1 MSDGHPRPGWNGRPE
16 AWPSPGGPEDDQTY
30 QPYQTHQ
37 ADPFQPHPAH
47 PTHHSHQ
54 HPYAL
59 HQSEPGHAPYEAER
73 APAHDEPG
81 HAYAPQQPHQPYPY
95 QEPGPAQQAYPHHG
109 SEPTRQAYPHRG
121 PGPTQQADVH
131 QGSGPT
137 WQADLRHEAGPTQ
150 QADLHQGSGPTWQAD
165 LRHEAG
171 PTQQADLHH
180 GAGSAQQAYP
190 HHGSEPTRQAHQA
203 HWTHEAGQAYL
214 PQAAEAHVYPPQGA
228 QQAQH
233 SHLPHQAGGPEAYG
247 SQHAG
252 VNRAYR
258 PRQAQQG
265 PQAHPYEGAE
275 PARHG
280 HVPHPAGEAGAHGPQ
295 QAQQAHPYHQA
306 GPTQHAYRAEQNH
319 PPHGAEAHGY
329 PAHEAEAHAYPPHGA
344 QQTHQAHPYPGA
356 EQASHAY
363 APQQAEEAGAHG
375 PQQTHQADLHHEA
388 EPTPHVYP
396 SPRAEQ
402 APAHRQQQVPQGTP
416 PRRADAAQEAP
427 EAEVLEAEGPAGGRK
442 AARLAREAE
451 GTGGGGRRGRAKA
464 PAAPQTARGRRRA
477 GGKDGSGNG
486 NGSGDGP
493 GDGSGNGDGPGPEPA
508 GGRAGRPNPRHRRA
522 RLVKAVAL
530 LAATA
535 ACGMLVLRGN
545 EALDGLASTADPDSA
560 ASAPAAVA
568 DAPDPGRV
576 LQVIAHPDDDLYFM
590 NPDLHYSISAG
601 HPVTSVYLTSG
612 EADGINAGAA
622 KEATTAPNKAAYAEA
637 RQNGIRA
644 AYAKMA
650 TGDRSSAW
658 KRTVVPTKGGGHAEV
673 DVLVAKPQVNL
684 VWLQLREAGHGYAD
698 VPESL
703 HGLWDGKVARLD
715 SMLAS
720 GTPVKQRFSY
730 SKDQVVQSLVGV
742 LEQYKPTTVR
752 SQDPTPGRFPDTK
765 RYTDHQ
771 DHFYG
776 ARFVQL
782 ATAAYAK
789 DVKDRPHF
797 AVQNYLGY
805 FNGSLP
811 SALDPD
817 EAKEKLDILDTYA
830 WLDRQNHC
838 GSDAGCGDLKVADHP
853 AGNRWSDSINYARG
867 NSTTWLTSDKE
878 HGLWAFKVL
887 DGQVA
892 VWHRP
897 GLVGRWKGPDLLPGT
912 GMDPG
917 VGTVT
922 LKDGRI
928 AVFGTRT
935 SFGAKPTDYKREV
948 VHTVQKGSGSEE
960 FGEWQSLGTPETADE
975 NWTSDISS
983 PAVSIDGTGQPAV
996 YVRDGAYTLR
1006 GRVQQAD
1013 GSWGPWEKYGGA
1025 DLHGT
1030 PATATDGAGRRMVF
1044 SATSKTVVGWVQ
1056 PKPGAPLGPVTPTGL
1071 PDTTLPLTAE
1081 GREGGVRLW
1090 FRKPGSGNVRTA
1102 LMTGDGGLKLNNMTD
1117 LGGLQGFGSV
1127 TASGHVLAG
1136 RSAGGQLGAEVG
1148 PGRPWERS
1156 PLMFVGAPSSV
1167 MTGKSMVSLA
1177 VVGLDARLYVTSS
1190 ADAPDAYLA
1199 PWQPVGPRN
1208 TAP

>member
-1 MSDGHPRPGWNGRPE
+1 MSDGHPRTGWNGRPE
-16 AWPSPGGPEDDQTY
+16 AWPSPGGPEEQTY
-30 QPYQTHQ
+30 QTYQ
-37 ADPFQPHPAH
+37 ADPLQPHS
-47 PTHHSHQ
+47 THHSHQHQ

-59 HQSEPGHAPYEAER
+59 HQPEPGRAPHEAER
-73 APAHDEPG
+73 AHAHDEPG
-81 HAYAPQQPHQPYPY
+81 DAYAPQQP
-95 QEPGPAQQAYPHHG
+95 QQAYPHHHVD
-109 SEPTRQAYPHRG
+109 PA
-121 PGPTQQADVH
+121 QQAH
-131 QGSGPT
+131 P
-137 WQADLRHEAGPTQ
+137 
-150 QADLHQGSGPTWQAD
+150 
-165 LRHEAG
+165 
-171 PTQQADLHH
+171 HH
-180 GAGSAQQAYP
+180 GAGPTRHTDPAHWRHGAEQAYP
-190 HHGSEPTRQAHQA
+190 QHG
-203 HWTHEAGQAYL
+203 
-214 PQAAEAHVYPPQGA
+214 AEAHAYPTGGA

-233 SHLPHQAGGPEAYG
+233 THLPHPTGGPEAYG
-247 SQHAG
+247 PRQAG
-252 VNRAYR
+252 ENQAYP

-265 PQAHPYEGAE
+265 PQAHPYQGAE

-280 HVPHPAGEAGAHGPQ
+280 HLPHQAGEAWAHGPQ
-295 QAQQAHPYHQA
+295 QTQPYHQA
-306 GPTQHAYRAEQNH
+306 DPTQHAYQAPRPHEAEQTH
-319 PPHGAEAHGY
+319 PPQGAGAHGY
-329 PAHEAEAHAYPPHGA
+329 PPYEAQAHAYPPHGA
-344 QQTHQAHPYPGA
+344 QQAQHTYLPHQSSGPYGPQQTRQDHLHHEA
-356 EQASHAY
+356 EQAQHAY
-363 APQQAEEAGAHG
+363 APHQMGAVQSYG
-375 PQQTHQADLHHEA
+375 PQQTHPSHQADLHHEA
-388 EPTPHVYP
+388 EPTPHAYP
-396 SPRAEQ
+396 SPRTEQ
-402 APAHRQQQVPQGTP
+402 APHGTP
-416 PRRADAAQEAP
+416 SRRPDAGQEAP
-427 EAEVLEAEGPAGGRK
+427 EGEVPEAGGPAGGRK

-477 GGKDGSGNG
+477 GGQG
-486 NGSGDGP
+486 GSGDANGEGNGGGNGH
-493 GDGSGNGDGPGPEPA
+493 GDGHGHRPEAAAVAAA
-508 GGRAGRPNPRHRRA
+508 GREARPNPRHRRA
-522 RLVKAVAL
+522 RLVKAVAFC
-530 LAATA
+530 AATV
-535 ACGMLVLRGN
+535 ACSMLVLRGN
-545 EALDGLASTADPDSA
+545 EALDRLATPADPDSA

-576 LQVIAHPDDDLYFM
+576 LQIIAHPDDDLYFM
-590 NPDLHYSISAG
+590 NPDLRYSISAG

-612 EADGINAGAA
+612 EADGINAVPA

-658 KRTVVPTKGGGHAEV
+658 KRSVVPTKGGGQAEV
-673 DVLVAKPQVNL
+673 DVLVAKPEVNL
-684 VWLQLREAGHGYAD
+684 VWLQLREAGNVFAD

-720 GTPVKQRFSY
+720 GSPVKQRFSY
-730 SKDQVVQSLVGV
+730 SKDQVVQTLVGV

-811 SALDPD
+811 SALDPG

-867 NSTTWLTSDKE
+867 NSTTWLASDKE
-878 HGLWAFKVL
+878 LGLWAFKVL

-897 GLVGRWKGPDLLPGT
+897 GLVGRWKGPDLLPGA

-917 VGTVT
+917 VSTVT

-935 SFGAKPTDYKREV
+935 SFGAKPTDYRREV
-948 VHTVQKGSGSEE
+948 VYTVQKGAETDG
-960 FGEWQSLGTPETADE
+960 FAEWQSLGTPEAADE
-975 NWTSDISS
+975 TWTSDISS

-996 YVRDGAYTLR
+996 YVRDGSYTLR

-1013 GSWGPWEKYGGA
+1013 GGWGPWEKYGGA

-1136 RSAGGQLGAEVG
+1136 RSAGGQLGSEVG

-1167 MTGKSMVSLA
+1167 MTGKSIVSLA